1 MEADGQ
7 EIAHVPCQA
16 GVPNTAMEIILT
28 SMAKA
33 GMLTLSDEI
42 NRHHDR

>member
-7 EIAHVPCQA
+7 EIAYVPCH
-16 GVPNTAMEIILT
+16 TMEIILT